1 VGSDA
6 SLKMKSMSVE
16 IWNGKKQR
24 IGLKLVGKSMS
35 GQNEVINSMTLF
47 YGIYRTEMLTTITS
61 HFVIYS

>member
-35 GQNEVINSMTLF
+35 GQNEVI
-47 YGIYRTEMLTTITS
+47 
-61 HFVIYS
+61 